1 MRLSQ
6 PHFSFINL
14 LISSFRSL
22 IWKSDND
29 SSWMRVTL
37 RDTSLRTCPRHFSH
51 MGIEEIVEGA
61 LGRRWRAVERIPDSA
76 AWAARKRKSID
87 CAFSELRA
95 IVAVEGCFCCEERF
109 YRMWR

>member
-1 MRLSQ
+1 MRLSH

-14 LISSFRSL
+14 LISSLRSL

-37 RDTSLRTCPRHFSH
+37 RETSFRTWPRHFSH
-51 MGIEEIVEGA
+51 TGIEEIVDGA

-87 CAFSELRA
+87 WAFSELRA
-95 IVAVEGCFCCEERF
+95 IVAVEGFGSAARKGITG
-109 YRMWR
+109 